1 MASEYQLNLKAV
13 LDSTQVQQELN
24 KLRQSTS
31 QALGGENAR
40 SNAQAPSGNLTSLG
54 STLNNLNQTLNRLNQ
69 ILNRLNQ
76 SNVQSRANAPYV
88 YSNTSQTGMP
98 SVAVPLG
105 RHLGRRGS
113 RWQDNPYGFGGFTDQ
128 VVKREVANAVRN
140 AISQNASTAW
150 LYQVIGD
157 NVNGIF
163 GPLTFNKGLG
173 VNIGLAGTNAQRQI
187 FADYFSGSL
196 FKELA
201 QNKDLV
207 DYQLRRLDPLGPEA
221 AAFRASQKSTENA
234 LFNRNMLRSM
244 TTMLA
249 GQAMNV
255 GANYLE
261 MSGHTTASN
270 WTSFGGSVASGAAM
284 GAFVGGGAGA
294 LVGGLV
300 GAVTGGLDFFTKS
313 LQESAIKVKEL
324 SKIISD
330 VSQVESSHKQF
341 VTRQAENRHLQAKD
355 IGWFRSEIEKAKDEQ
370 WEINLRTFDA
380 RRAIGYEGG
389 YEKYGNNT
397 LKLQELDVDS
407 LEPIISKRKEI
418 IKQYADYLSST
429 DALDQRISDYTEI
442 VKQLEEEQKKLKE
455 QIALN
460 SKAYS
465 DSAAAVARQNEI
477 MNAGSKT
484 DAEITARKEQLKS
497 ALDKAIAERHFVY
510 EAADTSEAGMKRKA
524 EVERSVQIAQQQYD
538 AFNRIAEQRES
549 AREDIQKN
557 ILAQQRI
564 REIEALTKKYD
575 FSEGYSSDENRR
587 AILKDFEG
595 SRLEIGGQYMQ
606 SQRHVF
612 GLQQQMMQA
621 LKEASSEGISAE
633 DRAAKL
639 KEASTLDEQ
648 IQNEKNRM
656 NVLGAAYTSL
666 GGLKVEELQDA
677 LSRLQAPS
685 KDRATSLAQYGYNM
699 GEKNDDEQRWQ
710 SELQYLKDQKQ
721 IQDDIKNILNDKLP
735 APATFA

>member
-1 MASEYQLNLKAV
+1 MASQYQLNLKAV
-13 LDSTQVQQELN
+13 LDSSQVQQELN

-40 SNAQAPSGNLTSLG
+40 SNTQSPSGNLTSLG

-76 SNVQSRANAPYV
+76 STVQTRANVPYV
-88 YSNTSQTGMP
+88 SSTTSQTFVP
-98 SVAVPLG
+98 AVAPPLG
-105 RHLGRRGS
+105 RQGS
-113 RWQDNPYGFGGFTDQ
+113 RWQNNPYGFGSFTDS
-128 VVKREVANAVRN
+128 VVRREVANAVRN
-140 AISQNASTAW
+140 ALSQNAEAAW
-150 LYQVIGD
+150 IFQLGGD
-157 NVNGIF
+157 KSNGIF
-163 GPLTFNKGLG
+163 GPLTFDKVLG
-173 VNIGLAGTNAQRQI
+173 SKVGSAGTLFHKQI
-187 FADYFSGSL
+187 FDDYFSGAVY
-196 FKELA
+196 KDLA

-221 AAFRASQKSTENA
+221 KAFRASQKSTETA
-234 LFNRNMLRSM
+234 LFNRQMLKSM
-244 TTMLA
+244 TTMLV
-249 GQAMNV
+249 GQAMNA

-261 MSGHTTASN
+261 MSGHTTASK
-270 WTSFGGSVASGAAM
+270 WTSFGGSVASSAAM

-324 SKIISD
+324 SKVISD
-330 VSQVESSHKQF
+330 VGQVESAHKQF
-341 VTRQAENRHLQAKD
+341 VTRQAENRRLEAKD

-380 RRAIGYEGG
+380 RRAIGSEGG

-397 LKLQELDVDS
+397 LKLQERDADS
-407 LEPIISKRKEI
+407 PIISKRKEI

-460 SKAYS
+460 AKAYS

-538 AFNRIAEQRES
+538 AFSRIAEQRES
-549 AREDIQKN
+549 AREDIQKD
-557 ILAQQRI
+557 ILAQERI

-575 FSEGYSSDENRR
+575 FSKGYASDENRR
-587 AILKDFEG
+587 AILKEFEG

-606 SQRHVF
+606 SQRNVF
-612 GLQQQMMQA
+612 SLQQQMMEA
-621 LKEASSEGISAE
+621 LEAAGSKWISAT

-721 IQDDIKNILNDKLP
+721 IQDDIKAILNDKLP

>member
-76 SNVQSRANAPYV
+76 SNVQSRANAQYV
-88 YSNTSQTGMP
+88 SSNKSQTFVP
-98 SVAVPLG
+98 SVAGPLVLQ
-105 RHLGRRGS
+105 RSH
-113 RWQDNPYGFGGFTDQ
+113 WQAHPYGFGKFTDL
-128 VVKREVANAVRN
+128 VVQREVANAVRN
-140 AISQNASTAW
+140 AISQNATTAW
-150 LYQVIGD
+150 MHQVVG
-157 NVNGIF
+157 NSPYGIF
-163 GPLTFNKGLG
+163 GPLIFGKKPGD
-173 VNIGLAGTNAQRQI
+173 NIGLAGTAAQRQI
-187 FADYFSGSL
+187 FGDYFSGSKFNDL
-196 FKELA
+196 V

-207 DYQLRRLDPLGPEA
+207 DQQLRRLDPLGPEA
-221 AAFRASQKSTENA
+221 AAFRASQKSKENA

-249 GQAMNV
+249 GQAMNA

-341 VTRQAENRHLQAKD
+341 VTRQAENRHLETKD

-549 AREDIQKN
+549 SREDIQKS
-557 ILAQQRI
+557 ILAQERI
-564 REIEALTKKYD
+564 KEIEALTKKYD
-575 FSEGYSSDENRR
+575 FSKGYASDKNRR
-587 AILKDFEG
+587 DILKDFEG
-595 SRLEIGGQYMQ
+595 GRLEIGGQYMQ
-606 SQRHVF
+606 SQRNVF
-612 GLQQQMMQA
+612 SLQQQMMQA

-699 GEKNDDEQRWQ
+699 GEKGDDEQRWQ

-735 APATFA
+735 SPATFA

>member
-1 MASEYQLNLKAV
+1 MASEYQLNIKAV

-31 QALGGENAR
+31 HALGGENAR
-40 SNAQAPSGNLTSLG
+40 SNAQAPSGNLTNLG

-69 ILNRLNQ
+69 TLSQLRPNLTTQRQDGRYLPTNSSTNTPPIALP
-76 SNVQSRANAPYV
+76 SFNAKQIKTIKNGLEGYKKFKNALDNISKQLKLSPQERFVMKAHYGMMPEDLPY
-88 YSNTSQTGMP
+88 NLIFGTGKKYK
-98 SVAVPLG
+98 SAVRFASDLF
-105 RHLGRRGS
+105 GS
-113 RWQDNPYGFGGFTDQ
+113 RQGLDKLTYFRNNL
-128 VVKREVANAVRN
+128 KR
-140 AISQNASTAW
+140 
-150 LYQVIGD
+150 
-157 NVNGIF
+157 
-163 GPLTFNKGLG
+163 LG
-173 VNIGLAGTNAQRQI
+173 VYDQPEGAREAYTQGIVDQI
-187 FADYFSGSL
+187 RR
-196 FKELA
+196 
-201 QNKDLV
+201 QNKTAIKTNESNRI
-207 DYQLRRLDPLGPEA
+207 YNRQLL
-221 AAFRASQKSTENA
+221 K
-234 LFNRNMLRSM
+234 SM

-249 GQAMNV
+249 GQALNA
-255 GANYLE
+255 GANLLE

-294 LVGGLV
+294 LIGGLV

-380 RRAIGYEGG
+380 RRAIGSEGG
-389 YEKYGNNT
+389 YEKYANNT
-397 LKLQELDVDS
+397 LKLQERDGDS
-407 LEPIISKRKEI
+407 LEISKRKEI

-538 AFNRIAEQRES
+538 AFSRIAEQRES
-549 AREDIQKN
+549 SREDIQKD
-557 ILAQQRI
+557 ILAQERI
-564 REIEALTKKYD
+564 REIEALTRKYD
-575 FSEGYSSDENRR
+575 FSKGYASDENRR
-587 AILKDFEG
+587 DILKEFEG

-606 SQRHVF
+606 SQRNVF
-612 GLQQQMMQA
+612 SLQQQMMEA
-621 LKEASSEGISAE
+621 LEAAGSKWISAT

-639 KEASTLDEQ
+639 KEASALDEQ

-721 IQDDIKNILNDKLP
+721 IQDDIKAILNDKLP

>member
-1 MASEYQLNLKAV
+1 MTSEYQLNLKAV

-76 SNVQSRANAPYV
+76 SNVQSRANVPYV
-88 YSNTSQTGMP
+88 SSNTSQTFVP
-98 SVAVPLG
+98 SVAGPLI
-105 RHLGRRGS
+105 RQGS
-113 RWQDNPYGFGGFTDQ
+113 RWQNNPYGFGKFTDQ
-128 VVKREVANAVRN
+128 VVNREVANAVRN

-150 LYQVIGD
+150 LYQTLGELGGK
-157 NVNGIF
+157 GIF
-163 GPLTFNKGLG
+163 GPLIFDKKLG
-173 VNIGLAGTNAQRQI
+173 AKVGHSGTNTQLQI
-187 FADYFSGSL
+187 FGDYFSGSL
-196 FKELA
+196 WKDLA
-201 QNKDLV
+201 PNKDLV
-207 DYQLRRLDPLGPEA
+207 DYYLRSLDPLGPEA
-221 AAFRASQKSTENA
+221 KAFRAKQASQKSKETA
-234 LFNRNMLRSM
+234 LFNRQMLKSM

-249 GQAMNV
+249 SQAMNA

-284 GAFVGGGAGA
+284 GAFVGGGPGA
-294 LVGGLV
+294 LIGGLV

-341 VTRQAENRHLQAKD
+341 VTRQAENRHLQTKD
-355 IGWFRSEIEKAKDEQ
+355 IGWFRSEIEKAKDERL
-370 WEINLRTFDA
+370 EINLRTFDA

-389 YEKYGNNT
+389 YEKYANNT
-397 LKLQELDVDS
+397 LKLQERDGDS
-407 LEPIISKRKEI
+407 LEISKRKEI

-442 VKQLEEEQKKLKE
+442 IKQLEEEQKKLKE

-538 AFNRIAEQRES
+538 AFSRIAEQRES
-549 AREDIQKN
+549 AREDIQKD
-557 ILAQQRI
+557 ILAQERI
-564 REIEALTKKYD
+564 REIEAIAKKYD
-575 FSEGYSSDENRR
+575 FSKGYASDENRR
-587 AILKDFEG
+587 DILKDFEG
-595 SRLEIGGQYMQ
+595 SRTDISGQYMQ
-606 SQRHVF
+606 SQRNIF
-612 GLQQQMMQA
+612 DFQKQMMQA
-621 LKEASSEGISAE
+621 LKEAASDNISAT

-721 IQDDIKNILNDKLP
+721 IQDDIKAILNDKLP
-735 APATFA
+735 SPATFA

>member
-40 SNAQAPSGNLTSLG
+40 SNAQAPSGNLTNLG

-76 SNVQSRANAPYV
+76 SNVQSRANAPFV
-88 YSNTSQTGMP
+88 SSNTSQTVVP
-98 SVAVPLG
+98 SVSPQIQRAAFNRSIERYSFLNKAF
-105 RHLGRRGS
+105 RSAGS
-113 RWQDNPYGFGGFTDQ
+113 TLTPIERIVFECVSGVG
-128 VVKREVANAVRN
+128 
-140 AISQNASTAW
+140 
-150 LYQVIGD
+150 
-157 NVNGIF
+157 VNDLAYNLIF
-163 GPLTFNKGLG
+163 GDQKQFKNSFKAL
-173 VNIGLAGTNAQRQI
+173 QRI
-187 FADYFSGSL
+187 
-196 FKELA
+196 
-201 QNKDLV
+201 
-207 DYQLRRLDPLGPEA
+207 LGPEY
-221 AAFRASQKSTENA
+221 STEKYKEFLLDRSLTRNWMD
-234 LFNRNMLRSM
+234 LQNIPKPLRRTFIDQQTDEYLRSKKENVPFNRQMLRSM

-249 GQAMNV
+249 SQALNA

-261 MSGHTTASN
+261 MSGHTTASK
-270 WTSFGGSVASGAAM
+270 WTSFGGSVASSAAM

-294 LVGGLV
+294 LIGGLV

-324 SKIISD
+324 SKVISD

-341 VTRQAENRHLQAKD
+341 VTRQAENRHLQTKD

-370 WEINLRTFDA
+370 REINLRTFDA
-380 RRAIGYEGG
+380 RRAIGSEGG

-397 LKLQELDVDS
+397 LKLQEELDVDS
-407 LEPIISKRKEI
+407 LEISQRKEI

-429 DALDQRISDYTEI
+429 DALDQKISDYTEI

-549 AREDIQKN
+549 AREDIQKD
-557 ILAQQRI
+557 ILAQERI
-564 REIEALTKKYD
+564 KEIEALTKKYD
-575 FSEGYSSDENRR
+575 FSKGYASDENRR
-587 AILKDFEG
+587 DILKDFEG
-595 SRLEIGGQYMQ
+595 GRSDISGQYMQ
-606 SQRHVF
+606 AQLNVF

-621 LKEASSEGISAE
+621 LKEAASDSISAT

-699 GEKNDDEQRWQ
+699 GEKNDDEQIWQ

-721 IQDDIKNILNDKLP
+721 IQDDIKAILNDKLP
-735 APATFA
+735 SPATFA

>member
-76 SNVQSRANAPYV
+76 SGVQSRANAPYFS
-88 YSNTSQTGMP
+88 SNTSQTIVP
-98 SVAVPLG
+98 SVAGPLG
-105 RHLGRRGS
+105 RQGS
-113 RWQDNPYGFGGFTDQ
+113 RWQDNPYGFGNFTDAL
-128 VVKREVANAVRN
+128 VRREVANAVRN
-140 AISQNASTAW
+140 AIAQNATIAW
-150 LYQVIGD
+150 RNQQMSGWS
-157 NVNGIF
+157 GIF
-163 GPLTFNKGLG
+163 GPMIFGNKGDPLG
-173 VNIGLAGTNAQRQI
+173 LGGTPAQRKI
-187 FADYFSGSL
+187 FADYFAGSTL
-196 FKELA
+196 KDLLS
-201 QNKDLV
+201 NKDLV
-207 DYQLRRLDPLGPEA
+207 DYHLRRLDPLGPEA
-221 AAFRASQKSTENA
+221 AAFRAKQKSTENA
-234 LFNRNMLRSM
+234 LFNRQMLRPM
-244 TTMLA
+244 TTILA

-261 MSGHTTASN
+261 MSGHTTAAK
-270 WTSFGGSVASGAAM
+270 WTSFGGSVASSAAM

-324 SKIISD
+324 SKVISD
-330 VSQVESSHKQF
+330 VNQVQSAHKQF
-341 VTRQAENRHLQAKD
+341 VGRQTESRRLEAKD

-370 WEINLRTFDA
+370 WEINLKTFDA

-389 YEKYGNNT
+389 YEKYGKNT

-418 IKQYADYLSST
+418 MKQYADYLSST

-442 VKQLEEEQKKLKE
+442 VKQLEDEQKKLKE

-510 EAADTSEAGMKRKA
+510 DAADTSEAGMKRKA
-524 EVERSVQIAQQQYD
+524 EVEHAVQIAQQQYD
-538 AFNRIAEQRES
+538 AFNRMAEQRES
-549 AREDIQKN
+549 AREDIQKD

-575 FSEGYSSDENRR
+575 FSKGYASDENRR
-587 AILKDFEG
+587 AILKEFEG

-606 SQRHVF
+606 SQMNVYS
-612 GLQQQMMQA
+612 LQQQMMEV
-621 LKEASSEGISAE
+621 LEAAGSKWISAT
-633 DRAAKL
+633 DRATKL

-699 GEKNDDEQRWQ
+699 GEKGDDEQRWQ

-735 APATFA
+735 SPATFA

>member
-76 SNVQSRANAPYV
+76 SNVQSRAHAPYV
-88 YSNTSQTGMP
+88 SSNTSQTFVP
-98 SVAVPLG
+98 SVAPPLG
-105 RHLGRRGS
+105 RQGS
-113 RWQDNPYGFGGFTDQ
+113 RWQDNPYAFGSFTDA
-128 VVKREVANAVRN
+128 VVRREVANAVRN
-140 AISQNASTAW
+140 AISQNAWAAW
-150 LYQVIGD
+150 QMQTRPNSPY
-157 NVNGIF
+157 GIF
-163 GPLTFNKGLG
+163 GPMIFGPERGPKF
-173 VNIGLAGTNAQRQI
+173 GLAGTPPQKQI
-187 FADYFSGSL
+187 FADYFSGSV

-201 QNKDLV
+201 PNKDLV

-221 AAFRASQKSTENA
+221 KAFRASQKSTENV
-234 LFNRNMLRSM
+234 LFNRQMLKSM

-249 GQAMNV
+249 SQAMNA

-284 GAFVGGGAGA
+284 GAFVGGGPGA
-294 LVGGLV
+294 LIGGLV

-330 VSQVESSHKQF
+330 VGQVESSHKQF
-341 VTRQAENRHLQAKD
+341 VTRQAENRHLQTKD

-370 WEINLRTFDA
+370 LEINLRTFDA

-389 YEKYGNNT
+389 YEKYANNT
-397 LKLQELDVDS
+397 LKLQERDGDS
-407 LEPIISKRKEI
+407 LEITKRKEI
-418 IKQYADYLSST
+418 LKQYADYLSST

-442 VKQLEEEQKKLKE
+442 IKQLEEEQKKLKE

-497 ALDKAIAERHFVY
+497 ALDKAIAERHSVY

-524 EVERSVQIAQQQYD
+524 EAERSVQIAQQQYD
-538 AFNRIAEQRES
+538 AFSRIAEQRES
-549 AREDIQKN
+549 SREDIQKD
-557 ILAQQRI
+557 ILAQERI
-564 REIEALTKKYD
+564 KEIEALTRKYD
-575 FSEGYSSDENRR
+575 FSKGYASDENRR
-587 AILKDFEG
+587 DILKDFEG
-595 SRLEIGGQYMQ
+595 SRTDISGQYMQ
-606 SQRHVF
+606 SQRNIF
-612 GLQQQMMQA
+612 DFQTQMMQA
-621 LKEASSEGISAE
+621 LKEAASEGISAE

-721 IQDDIKNILNDKLP
+721 IQDDIKAILNDKLP

>member
-40 SNAQAPSGNLTSLG
+40 SNAQAPSGNLTNLG
-54 STLNNLNQTLNRLNQ
+54 STLNNLNQTLNKLNQ

-76 SNVQSRANAPYV
+76 PNVQSRANAPQV
-88 YSNTSQTGMP
+88 YSNRSQTVVP
-98 SVAVPLG
+98 SVAVP
-105 RHLGRRGS
+105 S
-113 RWQDNPYGFGGFTDQ
+113 RWQDDPYGFGQFTNQ
-128 VVKREVANAVRN
+128 IVRREVANAVRN
-140 AISQNASTAW
+140 AISQNASAAW
-150 LYQVIGD
+150 THQVVG
-157 NVNGIF
+157 NNPYGIF
-163 GPLTFNKGLG
+163 GPLIFGNGKKPGDNL
-173 VNIGLAGTNAQRQI
+173 GLAGTYAQQQI
-187 FADYFSGSL
+187 FADHFAGTF
-196 FKELA
+196 FKDLV

-207 DYQLRRLDPLGPEA
+207 DQQLSRIDPLGPEA
-221 AAFRASQKSTENA
+221 KAFRASQKSTENV
-234 LFNRNMLRSM
+234 LFNRQMLKSM

-249 GQAMNV
+249 GQALNA

-294 LVGGLV
+294 LIGGLV
-300 GAVTGGLDFFTKS
+300 GAVTGGLDLFTKS

-324 SKIISD
+324 SKVLSD

-370 WEINLRTFDA
+370 QKINLRTFDA

-389 YEKYGNNT
+389 YEKYANNT

-538 AFNRIAEQRES
+538 AFSRIAEQRES
-549 AREDIQKN
+549 SREDIQKD
-557 ILAQQRI
+557 ILAQERI
-564 REIEALTKKYD
+564 KEIEALTKKYD
-575 FSEGYSSDENRR
+575 FSKGYASDENRR
-587 AILKDFEG
+587 EMLKDFEG
-595 SRLEIGGQYMQ
+595 SRTDISGQYMQ
-606 SQRHVF
+606 SQRNIF
-612 GLQQQMMQA
+612 DFQTQMMQA
-621 LKEASSEGISAE
+621 LKEAASEGISAE
-633 DRAAKL
+633 DRVSKL

-666 GGLKVEELQDA
+666 GGLKVEELQDT
-677 LSRLQAPS
+677 LSKLQAPS

-721 IQDDIKNILNDKLP
+721 IQDDIKAILNDKLP